1 MRRRWE
7 GGRVQWSVM
16 AEDEEEI
23 WDGER
28 VQWSVMAEDE
38 EEMGGGE
45 GTVVSDGRR

>member
-1 MRRRWE
+1 MKRRWE
-7 GGRVQWSVM
+7 EG
-16 AEDEEEI
+16 
-23 WDGER
+23 R